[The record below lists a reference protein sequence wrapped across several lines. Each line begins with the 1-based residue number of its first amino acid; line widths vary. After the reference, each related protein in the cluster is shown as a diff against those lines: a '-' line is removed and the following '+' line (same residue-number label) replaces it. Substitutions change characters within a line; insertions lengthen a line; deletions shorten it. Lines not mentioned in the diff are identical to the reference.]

1 MTIKQAYLLS
11 WASSIQLKVYTA
23 CCFIF
28 WLWRRHGWQ
37 ALDVPAKD
45 DDGGDCDNNAKD
57 EQLCFKQEV
66 FASKIVLQFS
76 SFSEN
81 LMQSLCQMSTLCHC
95 LCCCRLYC
103 LNDFWNGVPIY
114 IDTLF
119 PSHWHTICWVWFGFW
134 WICIGTTALEDTLH
148 FLGNPPF
155 KHGKRI
161 SCNLFSFTASQAI
174 TLGRLFQEMF
184 FWILP

>member
-1 MTIKQAYLLS
+1 MGAYFNKSNKQELSTIIKQAYLLS
-11 WASSIQLKVYTA
+11 WASIQLKVYTA

-81 LMQSLCQMSTLCHC
+81 LMQMSTLCHC

-103 LNDFWNGVPIY
+103 LNNFWNGVPIY
-114 IDTLF
+114 IYSLLIDIQYAGYDLVSGGFALGWDERIGRYPTF
-119 PSHWHTICWVWFGFW
+119 FGKPSF
-134 WICIGTTALEDTLH
+134 
-148 FLGNPPF
+148 
-155 KHGKRI
+155 
-161 SCNLFSFTASQAI
+161 
-174 TLGRLFQEMF
+174 
-184 FWILP
+184 

>member
-1 MTIKQAYLLS
+1 MSLGKGDRKQMCESIRISIGDPSLTKTAQALFCQKTDISIYPQWLPISISINTDRLGTNWGVGAYFNKSNKQELSMTIKQAYLLS

-57 EQLCFKQEV
+57 EQLCLEQEV
-66 FASKIVLQFS
+66 FANKIVLQFS

-95 LCCCRLYC
+95 LL
-103 LNDFWNGVPIY
+103 LSP
-114 IDTLF
+114 LL
-119 PSHWHTICWVWFGFW
+119 S
-134 WICIGTTALEDTLH
+134 E
-148 FLGNPPF
+148 
-155 KHGKRI
+155 
-161 SCNLFSFTASQAI
+161 
-174 TLGRLFQEMF
+174 
-184 FWILP
+184 

>member
-1 MTIKQAYLLS
+1 MS
-11 WASSIQLKVYTA
+11 WASIQLKVYTA

-81 LMQSLCQMSTLCHC
+81 LMQMSTLCHC

-103 LNDFWNGVPIY
+103 LNDLWNGTYAYIY
-114 IDTLF
+114 WYIIPFSLTYNMLGMIWFLVDL
-119 PSHWHTICWVWFGFW
+119 HWV
-134 WICIGTTALEDTLH
+134 GTNALEDTLH

-174 TLGRLFQEMF
+174 ILGRLFQEMF